1 MSRQPLKI
9 TLIRHGQSVSNTAKR
24 FGGHSDI
31 PLSPIGKLQAELTAE
46 ALAHEG
52 VTRVLASD
60 LSRARDTAA
69 AIAARTGVT
78 LEIYRELR
86 ERDVGTLT
94 GLTFEE
100 AQATQAAAYSDLF
113 SGDPNRK
120 IGGAESY
127 ADVVRRVDGFLHKI
141 YRETEGH
148 LVVVSHMMVLTHLLR
163 KACGVDERSLRGA
176 LTFSIENAA
185 LHRLSLG
192 RGARPHWH
200 VFAINQTD
208 HLKSL
213 QADDSLGQP
222 E

>member
-1 MSRQPLKI
+1 MKRPLKV

-31 PLSPIGKLQAELTAE
+31 PLSPIGRLQAELTAE

-52 VTRVLASD
+52 VTRVVTSD
-60 LSRARDTAA
+60 LSRARDTGAP
-69 AIAARTGVT
+69 IAARVGVA
-78 LEIYRELR
+78 LESVPELR
-86 ERDVGTLT
+86 ERDVGALT

-100 AQATQAAAYSDLF
+100 AQAQQPQAYADLF
-113 SGDPNRK
+113 SGDPNRR
-120 IGGAESY
+120 IGGGESY
-127 ADVVRRVDGFLHKI
+127 ADVARRVDLYLNRLFHD
-141 YRETEGH
+141 TDGH

-163 KACGVDERSLRGA
+163 RACGVNERSLRGA
-176 LTFSIENAA
+176 LTFAIENAA

-192 RGARPHWH
+192 RGARAHWH
-200 VFAINQTD
+200 IFALNETA